1 MILEPMRDHII
12 HHVSPFQDHM
22 PISQDHVGESSSLQ
36 FGYNLALGLGQVDLG
51 FLRVI
56 LS

>member
-1 MILEPMRDHII
+1 MIY
-12 HHVSPFQDHM
+12 HVSPFQDHM